1 MPDNPPLSTTVP
13 ESVTIDTGADQ
24 AELGN
29 LNKAFDDFWG
39 EQDKGA
45 GTATDAPP
53 APGEGAAQETVKES
67 KPPEPKAE
75 PKPESKPPAES
86 KAPEPIPIT
95 DEDIDKMQL
104 GPETARPQ
112 YQEQFKNLK
121 AMWKA
126 DRARL
131 QAEAE
136 KAKQLEAQLSE
147 ARTNQLTPEIK
158 ADYEHAAQVRRRF
171 DFVSDPEFIR
181 RYHVPVRQQFEQILD
196 EVVPMLAADRQT
208 AQNWAQEVKANYQP
222 DGLSREWWV
231 QSVVNKVP
239 NELDRSTL
247 LNSISKLIGL
257 QKERDTEISRR
268 TADKSSFDNW
278 INEKTQ
284 YTQQR
289 VQQEIMAEI
298 GEQEKYIQEVLPRDV
313 SAAKTADER
322 KAIEAHN
329 ERFTKLNAFFQD
341 MMKDISANGPRA
353 WVRASVQATR
363 AKLLETENKELQ
375 SDYKGVKAER
385 DRLKAELDK
394 INGARRKITH
404 TTGTP
409 PTSGLDSSKRNGQG
423 LTIKDLADPRKAF
436 DQYWGEVDRNQ

>member
-1 MPDNPPLSTTVP
+1 MPDNPPITTTVP
-13 ESVTIDTGADQ
+13 ESVSIDTGADQ
-24 AELGN
+24 SELGN

-39 EQDKGA
+39 EKDGEA
-45 GTATDAPP
+45 TTDAPP
-53 APGEGAAQETVKES
+53 APGAGGAAQETKAPETKPAPAET
-67 KPPEPKAE
+67 KPPPLETKPAE
-75 PKPESKPPAES
+75 PKLPEAKEFTDEEIDKLELPPA
-86 KAPEPIPIT
+86 
-95 DEDIDKMQL
+95 
-104 GPETARPQ
+104 ARP
-112 YQEQFKNLK
+112 ELVEHVKHLK
-121 AMWKA
+121 EAWKA
-126 DRARL
+126 DRAK
-131 QAEAE
+131 AKIEAE
-136 KAKQLEAQLSE
+136 RVRALAAELETAKQNAW
-147 ARTNQLTPEIK
+147 TPEIK
-158 ADYEHAAQVRRRF
+158 ADYEHAAQIRRRF
-171 DFVSDPEFIR
+171 DFISDPEFIQK
-181 RYHVPVRQQFEQILD
+181 YHVPVRQQFETILD

-208 AQNWAQEVKANYQP
+208 AQNWADGVKANYQP

-247 LNSISKLIGL
+247 LNSISRLIGL

-268 TADKSSFDNW
+268 TADKSSFENW

-284 YTQQR
+284 FTAQR

-298 GEQEKYIQEVLPRDV
+298 GEQEKRIQEVLPRDV

-329 ERFTKLNAFFQD
+329 ERFTKLNTFFQD

-353 WVRASVQATR
+353 WVRASVEATR
-363 AKLLETENKELQ
+363 AKLLETQYKELE

-394 INGARRKITH
+394 ITGARRKITH

-409 PTSGLDSSKRNGQG
+409 PTSGADSSRRNGQG
-423 LTIKDLADPRKAF
+423 LTIKDLSDPRKAF
-436 DQYWGEVDRNQ
+436 DSYWGEVDRNQ